1 MFRRIFFTAVI
12 AGILGGA
19 AISVVQHFT
28 TTPIIL
34 HAETFEGGGKTADKH
49 GTLKKGVTLVSPAY
63 AHGDKST
70 AASGDGEAWGPQ
82 EGLERTMYTSLAN
95 VLTGVGFAL
104 ILTAC
109 FALSGRPVTGQ
120 AGVLWGLAGF
130 AIVSLAP
137 ALGLPPEVPGAQAA
151 ALGDRQ
157 FWWFLCVGMTAIG
170 LWMMIFRSGATW
182 AIGGIAVIAL
192 PHLIG
197 APVPDRMGGPV
208 PPELAAHFVSASLAT
223 AAVFWCVTGWL
234 AGTFWNR
241 FAAEADA

>member
-1 MFRRIFFTAVI
+1 MFRRIFYTAML

-34 HAETFEGGGKTADKH
+34 HAETFEGGGDHDKH
-49 GTLKKGVTLVSPAY
+49 GTLKKGVTLVSPAF
-63 AHGDKST
+63 AHGDKT
-70 AASGDGEAWGPQ
+70 AGEDEAWGPR

-109 FALSGRPVTGQ
+109 FALSGRQVIGRT
-120 AGVLWGLAGF
+120 GVLWGLSGF
-130 AIVSLAP
+130 AIISLAP
-137 ALGLPPEVPGAQAA
+137 ALGLPPEVPGAMAA
-151 ALGDRQ
+151 ELTDRQ
-157 FWWFLCVGMTAIG
+157 LWWFLCAALTGAGMWA
-170 LWMMIFRSGATW
+170 MIFRSGAAW
-182 AIGGIAVIAL
+182 AVGGIALIAL

-197 APVPDRMGGPV
+197 APVPDRLGGPV
-208 PPELAAHFVSASLAT
+208 PPELAAHFVSASLVT
-223 AAVFWCVTGWL
+223 AAVFWCITGWL

-241 FAAEADA
+241 LAVEEG